1 MNFVGTDHVSTID
14 VVQHATC
21 SVGIQCDLLAVAPLQ
36 KLPKGS
42 ATATIEYGIGD
53 EEVDLDTGD
62 ANVEADHN
70 TRDADLDTSYQLIT
84 RRHHN
89 RVQYKCSFIPNLFIS
104 TLYSDDTV
112 EHPSAT
118 IESPSVLR

>member
-1 MNFVGTDHVSTID
+1 M
-14 VVQHATC
+14 QHATC

-62 ANVEADHN
+62 ANVEADLN
-70 TRDADLDTSYQLIT
+70 TRDADLDTSYQLSQEDTTTEYIQAF
-84 RRHHN
+84 N
-89 RVQYKCSFIPNLFIS
+89 LPNLFLS
-104 TLYSDDTV
+104 TL
-112 EHPSAT
+112 
-118 IESPSVLR
+118 